1 MENTHRTEEYRW
13 WHRDDA
19 ARQRKEAPVER
30 LREWID
36 RLLDSSHEGTYSEDI
51 VTHISK
57 LYEELLSRK

>member
-1 MENTHRTEEYRW
+1 MEYRW
-13 WHRDDA
+13 WNREDA
-19 ARQRKEAPVER
+19 ARQRREATEEQ

-36 RLLDSSHEGTYSEDI
+36 RLLDSSHDGNYSEDI